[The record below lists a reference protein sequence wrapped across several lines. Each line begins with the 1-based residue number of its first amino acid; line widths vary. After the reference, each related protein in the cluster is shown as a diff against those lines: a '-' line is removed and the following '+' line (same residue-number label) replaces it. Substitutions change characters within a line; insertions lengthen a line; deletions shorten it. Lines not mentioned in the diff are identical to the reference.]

1 MVKGGCGVEG
11 KRFIALGL
19 RGEQGN
25 PEQSGIE
32 HGCNGV
38 RLGSDSRKKNRAL
51 TSGSM
56 SSAAE
61 RREREGVRAWAC
73 WAGEGKREQAG
84 AGLRLGFCF
93 FFYFLFCFL
102 FQTKP
107 FSNKILNANKFKPEA
122 NNTK

>member
-19 RGEQGN
+19 RREQGN

-32 HGCNGV
+32 RGCNGV

-61 RREREGVRAWAC
+61 RREREGVRARAC
-73 WAGEGKREQAG
+73 WAREGNWAAPGRGGKGLGRRGEGSRPG

-93 FFYFLFCFL
+93 LLLFF
-102 FQTKP
+102 
-107 FSNKILNANKFKPEA
+107 
-122 NNTK
+122 